1 MQPHTMSGNYY
12 NSRGSFRGARG
23 GGSSGLNSNPNGS
36 NNPNGKHYENSS
48 QHHSHYYNPR
58 GSMRGGRGNYYYHN
72 NHHGHHQGYNSSY
85 RRPYGGSSSRGG
97 YHPYNSAGPGSANPN
112 AMTTTANTKQSPYP
126 DYKGP
131 KNNEPSNTNQDDI
144 ETYEQQQQRFNE
156 YMDEDVKVE
165 LKFSEDISRTEN
177 KYPPAEREG
186 FVASNNRK
194 SASPNP
200 SPSFNKSPIST
211 STTAPPAPTTTT
223 SSMATNQT
231 KEVTSETK
239 PATNGTG
246 PNNQRATGSSEEDS
260 KGKYV
265 NPAGS
270 SVDPIISSDKT
281 QDPNSGSADAPF
293 SHGDRYGYNNYEQG
307 NGYNDYYSRP
317 YRGSF
322 RGGSYR
328 GSFRGSFRGGYNSYH
343 YYDDR
348 RADYSRYP
356 SNDYGSYNNNN
367 NTNSNIGPVNGTRL
381 NNNNNNNNN
390 NNSID
395 RSRSS
400 SSTPTF
406 IKKEGSE
413 EFSENGAAMTNNS
426 PNPHPSQQKYHAS
439 SSSQPPYS
447 YQNSH
452 YSNETQGYPKRDSQG
467 SAPPYNRY
475 NSRDKSFSYD
485 QQNLSVKEPNTDST
499 TNQQSNIPEYDMKC
513 NHWVSTLKL
522 SGDLKESTNKLF
534 EELDSVNK
542 NINELYQK
550 SFNLEI
556 EVEKFGR
563 LSRTENLK
571 SRLTDEKLESINFV

>member
-1 MQPHTMSGNYY
+1 MVIDMATITMSKETVIMIITVDHIGV
-12 NSRGSFRGARG
+12 
-23 GGSSGLNSNPNGS
+23 
-36 NNPNGKHYENSS
+36 
-48 QHHSHYYNPR
+48 HSEEVH
-58 GSMRGGRGNYYYHN
+58 
-72 NHHGHHQGYNSSY
+72 
-85 RRPYGGSSSRGG
+85 
-97 YHPYNSAGPGSANPN
+97 
-112 AMTTTANTKQSPYP
+112 
-126 DYKGP
+126 
-131 KNNEPSNTNQDDI
+131 I
-144 ETYEQQQQRFNE
+144 E
-156 YMDEDVKVE
+156 VH
-165 LKFSEDISRTEN
+165 SEDRLEEVITVIIITMIEEQIIQDTHLMIMVLTITTITLTVIS
-177 KYPPAEREG
+177 
-186 FVASNNRK
+186 V
-194 SASPNP
+194 
-200 SPSFNKSPIST
+200 
-211 STTAPPAPTTTT
+211 
-223 SSMATNQT
+223 Q
-231 KEVTSETK
+231 
-239 PATNGTG
+239 
-246 PNNQRATGSSEEDS
+246 
-260 KGKYV
+260 
-265 NPAGS
+265 
-270 SVDPIISSDKT
+270 
-281 QDPNSGSADAPF
+281 
-293 SHGDRYGYNNYEQG
+293 
-307 NGYNDYYSRP
+307 
-317 YRGSF
+317 
-322 RGGSYR
+322 
-328 GSFRGSFRGGYNSYH
+328 
-343 YYDDR
+343 
-348 RADYSRYP
+348 
-356 SNDYGSYNNNN
+356 
-367 NTNSNIGPVNGTRL
+367 
-381 NNNNNNNNN
+381 
-390 NNSID
+390 
-395 RSRSS
+395 SRSS

-485 QQNLSVKEPNTDST
+485 QQKLSVKEPNTDST